1 MAAVYDRGTGGRRPR
16 ATGAAPVP
24 FRPVRH
30 DDPDYGRRF
39 AAADRARAF
48 GGVAAAYDRAR
59 PGYPA
64 PAVRFAVGRADG
76 TVLDLGA
83 GTGKLTRTVAS
94 LGYATI
100 AVEPDDA
107 MRALLADSLP
117 SARAL
122 RGSAEE
128 IPVEDAS
135 VDAVLVGQAWH
146 WFDHAR
152 AAAELRRIV
161 RPGGSVA
168 LLYNTRDERVPWV
181 ARFAAATGESFG
193 TGTEEPQFD
202 GVRGEPGF
210 GPVEHR
216 LFEHDERLTSADLQ
230 ALASSF
236 SFVAL
241 LPDAERRTLLA
252 RVAELAREAA
262 DADGLL
268 TLPYRLMV
276 ARAVV
281 GIS

>member
-1 MAAVYDRGTGGRRPR
+1 
-16 ATGAAPVP
+16 
-24 FRPVRH
+24 VRH

-48 GGVAAAYDRAR
+48 GAVAAAYDRAR

-64 PAVRFAVGRADG
+64 AAVRWAVGRDDA

-83 GTGKLTRTVAS
+83 GTGKLTRTAAA

-107 MRALLADSLP
+107 MRELLASSLP
-117 SARAL
+117 SVRTV
-122 RGSAEE
+122 RGSAEQ
-128 IPVEDAS
+128 IPVDDAS

-146 WFDHAR
+146 WFDHVR
-152 AAAELRRIV
+152 TAAELRRIV
-161 RPGGSVA
+161 RPGGCVA

-181 ARFAAATGESFG
+181 ARFARATGESFG
-193 TGTEEPQFD
+193 TGTDEPQFD
-202 GVRGEPGF
+202 GVRGQPGF

-216 LFEHDERLTSADLQ
+216 LFEHAERLHPDDLQ

-241 LPDAERRTLLA
+241 LPEAERRALLA
-252 RVAELAREAA
+252 TVVALGREAA
-262 DADGLL
+262 DDDGLL
-268 TLPYRLMV
+268 TLPYRLVV

-281 GIS
+281 GIR